1 MVSEELVYEEKL
13 DNISEH
19 LEELM
24 LNAMLSAL
32 RKIKERNMLFDDLS
46 KKTETDDISF

>member
-1 MVSEELVYEEKL
+1 MNSEELEYEEKL

-19 LEELM
+19 LEEMILDV
-24 LNAMLSAL
+24 MLSVL
-32 RKIKERNMLFDDLS
+32 RKIKKRKFLFDDLS